1 MWSVVCGG
9 VEWGCEVWGVGC
21 EVWGVWG
28 VEYGMWSVGRGVSG
42 MWSVEWDGRVWSV
55 GCGVSVMH
63 RERYR
68 RRSQTCLE
76 NDTQFTAQGPLLL
89 SHT

>member
-1 MWSVVCGG
+1 M
-9 VEWGCEVWGVGC
+9 GCVGC
-21 EVWGVWG
+21 GVWD
-28 VEYGMWSVGRGVSG
+28 VECGAWSE
-42 MWSVEWDGRVWSV
+42 WSVEWDGRVWSV

-68 RRSQTCLE
+68 CRSQTCLE